1 LKTPSGFRGT
11 FRSDAAACAVYSE
24 AAGIGRII
32 PRAVAVPEDAD
43 DIIALIQWARSESI
57 PITVRG
63 SGSSM
68 AGGAIG
74 PGVILDVSRLNA
86 IGDVD
91 VPARRITVGPGAIRE
106 QVNSAAL
113 KKGLRFPVDPSSGK
127 FCTVGGMVATNAS
140 GARTL
145 RFGSTRSWVMALDC
159 VFADGSRARIAKG
172 EPPAGNVPAI
182 ARFLMAA
189 RPQIVQAKSKIASA
203 HEKVRKDSSGY
214 GLKPYLES
222 DELIDLLVGS
232 EGTLAVIVG
241 VELALTEIAVAT
253 SGVLGAFAT
262 LDDAVIAAGRA
273 REMGA
278 VACELLDRTFLDVA
292 RGGESASIEELPP
305 DTEAALIAELEAG
318 SYETARIAGER
329 LAEEFRAAHATHVS
343 VALSHIEQNEI
354 WELRHAAS
362 PILSRL
368 DPSLRSMQFIEDGA
382 VPPEKLGDYVKGVR
396 AALNSRG
403 VRGVIFGHAGD
414 AHVHVNPL
422 VDVSSP
428 DWREKV
434 EGLLEDV
441 VTLTRKLSGTLSG
454 EHGDGRLRA
463 PLLAE
468 VWPSE
473 EIRLFRLIKSAFDPE
488 GILNPGVKLPIARQR
503 PIEDVKYDPALPEL
517 PAEAKRALDAVTDR
531 RAYAESR
538 LSLLDGRE

>member
-1 LKTPSGFRGT
+1 LKTPSGFRGI
-11 FRSDAAACAVYSE
+11 FRDDIAARAVYSE

-32 PRAVAVPEDAD
+32 PQAVAVPEDAD
-43 DIIALIQWARSESI
+43 DIVALIQWARAESI
-57 PITVRG
+57 PITIRG

-74 PGVILDVSRLNA
+74 PGVILDVSRMSA

-91 VPARRITVGPGAIRE
+91 VQSRRITVGPGAIRE
-106 QVNSAAL
+106 NVNSAAL

-127 FCTVGGMVATNAS
+127 FCTIGGMVSTNAS

-145 RFGSTRSWVMALDC
+145 RFGSTRKWVMALDC
-159 VFADGSRARIAKG
+159 IFADGSRARIVRG
-172 EPPAGNVPAI
+172 EPPPGKIPAL

-189 RPQIVQAKSKIASA
+189 RPQIVQAKSKIASS

-214 GLKPYLES
+214 GLKPYVES
-222 DELIDLLVGS
+222 DDLIDLLVGS

-241 VELALTEIAVAT
+241 VELALAEVAGAT
-253 SGVLGAFAT
+253 SGVLGAFAS

-273 REMGA
+273 RELGA

-292 RGGESASIEELPP
+292 RGGDSASIEELPP
-305 DTEAALIAELEAG
+305 ETEAALIAELEGESDEA
-318 SYETARIAGER
+318 ARSAGEK
-329 LAEEFRAAHATHVS
+329 LAEEFRAAHATYVS

-368 DPSLRSMQFIEDGA
+368 DPNLRSMQFIEDGA

-414 AHVHVNPL
+414 AHVHVKPL
-422 VDVSSP
+422 IDVSNPS
-428 DWREKV
+428 WREKV

-468 VWPSE
+468 VWPAE
-473 EIRLFRLIKSAFDPE
+473 AMKLFRLIKSAFDPD
-488 GILNPGVKLPIARQR
+488 GILNPGVKLPLGSQR
-503 PIEDVKYDPALPEL
+503 PIEDVKYDPSLPVL
-517 PAEAKRALDAVTDR
+517 PADAKRALDEVSDR
-531 RAYAESR
+531 RAYGESR
-538 LSLLDGRE
+538 LSLLEGR

>member
-1 LKTPSGFRGT
+1 
-11 FRSDAAACAVYSE
+11 
-24 AAGIGRII
+24 
-32 PRAVAVPEDAD
+32 
-43 DIIALIQWARSESI
+43 
-57 PITVRG
+57 
-63 SGSSM
+63 M
-68 AGGAIG
+68 
-74 PGVILDVSRLNA
+74 NA
-86 IGDVD
+86 IGDID
-91 VPARRITVGPGAIRE
+91 VENQRISVGAGAIRE
-106 QVNSAAL
+106 QINSAAD

-127 FCTVGGMVATNAS
+127 FCTIGGMVSTNAS

-145 RFGSTRSWVMALDC
+145 CFGSTRKWVTALDC
-159 VFADGSRARIAKG
+159 VFADGSRARIARG
-172 EPPAGNVPAI
+172 EPAPGNIPAI

-189 RPQIVQAKSKIASA
+189 RPQSVRAKSKIASA

-214 GLKPYLES
+214 GLKAYADS
-222 DELIDLLVGS
+222 DDLIDLLVGS
-232 EGTLAVIVG
+232 EGTLAIIVG
-241 VELALTEIAVAT
+241 VELALTGVAEAT
-253 SGVLGAFAT
+253 SGVLGAFSS

-273 REMGA
+273 REIGA

-292 RGGESASIEELPP
+292 RGGDSVSIEELPP
-305 DTEAALIAELEAG
+305 ETEAALIAELEGA
-318 SYETARIAGER
+318 SDDAARAAGEK

-368 DPSLRSMQFIEDGA
+368 DPNLRSMQFIEDGA

-422 VDVSSP
+422 IDVSKP
-428 DWREKV
+428 DWRERV
-434 EGLLEDV
+434 EGLLEDI

-468 VWPSE
+468 VWPGE
-473 EIRLFRLIKSAFDPE
+473 EIKLFRLIKSAFDPD
-488 GILNPGVKLPIARQR
+488 GILNPGVKLPLGHQR
-503 PIEDVKYDPALPEL
+503 PIEDVKYDPTLPDL
-517 PAEAKRALDAVTDR
+517 PAEAKRALDEVADR
-531 RAYAESR
+531 RAYSESR
-538 LSLLDGRE
+538 LSLLDGR